1 MCTILSSFDVGL
13 CRCGGALISAD
24 HVLTAARCVEGQS
37 PSSVEVLLGQHSVT
51 FKWMNSVTRLGVST
65 ITSDPL
71 YNISN
76 GQNDLAILTLAQKA
90 TFSTKVAPI
99 CLPWSCGGHS
109 DDYAGQVATVT
120 GWGLSY
126 YNSTDAERPD
136 VLQEVDINVSSNEEC
151 QEAFK
156 NYTAQGKIGE

>member
-1 MCTILSSFDVGL
+1 
-13 CRCGGALISAD
+13 
-24 HVLTAARCVEGQS
+24 
-37 PSSVEVLLGQHSVT
+37 
-51 FKWMNSVTRLGVST
+51 MNSVTRLGVST

-136 VLQEVDINVSSNEEC
+136 VLQEVDINVTSNEEC

>member
-1 MCTILSSFDVGL
+1 MQIISPFGL

-37 PSSVEVLLGQHSVT
+37 PSSVEVLLGQHSVS
-51 FKWMNSVTRLGVST
+51 FKWSDSVTRLDVSS
-65 ITSDPL
+65 ITLDPL

-76 GQNDLAILTLAQKA
+76 GQNDLAILTLAQQA
-90 TFSTKVAPI
+90 TFSSKVAPI

-109 DDYAGQVATVT
+109 DDYTGQVATVT
-120 GWGLSY
+120 GWGLTY

-136 VLQEVDINVSSNEEC
+136 VLQEVEINVTSNEEC
-151 QEAFK
+151 QKAFK
-156 NYTAQGKIGE
+156 NYTTQGQIGE